1 MRSRAATYKKSGG
14 GKNFAIESHP
24 NADKLVVCFVDVG
37 AQEPIQIVTGATN
50 LQVGD
55 RIPVAL
61 DGLYPARRRQ
71 NQKGQAPGGG
81 EQRYALL
88 SGRAGLDHP

>member
-24 NADKLVVCFVDVG
+24 NADKLVVCLVDVG

-50 LQVGD
+50 PQVGD
-55 RIPVAL
+55 RTPVAWTASTL
-61 DGLYPARRRQ
+61 
-71 NQKGQAPGGG
+71 PGGVKIKKG
-81 EQRYALL
+81 KPRGWRATVCSA
-88 SGRAGLDHP
+88 SGRARA